1 MYNSAFKKIEYYLY
15 NYDLIDWNLYILKKD
30 IQNFDYNQNYNKWI
44 KSQSSGL
51 EEQAINNIN
60 IERKILKIL
69 RWKNLITEILEE
81 YKRKDSSKYK
91 FMYLKYFRRLKPLK
105 IQDKLNISVKMQKE
119 MKIEIL
125 DYIFATAI
133 KNNMLG
139 EARKYE

>member
-15 NYDLIDWNLYILKKD
+15 NYDLIDWNLGILEND

-44 KSQSSGL
+44 KSQSSSL

-69 RWKNLITEILEE
+69 RWKRLITEILED
-81 YKRKDSSKYK
+81 YKIKDNSKYK

-105 IQDKLNISVKMQKE
+105 IQDKLNISVKIQKDIQE
-119 MKIEIL
+119 EIL
-125 DYIFATAI
+125 QYILLSAI
-133 KNNMLG
+133 KKDML
-139 EARKYE
+139 RVDY